1 MLTLNNINTFYGKI
15 QALWNVSLHIEKGE
29 IVTLVGANGAGKST
43 TLMSI
48 CGATHVASGEVLFDG
63 KPITTWQQR
72 QYDLESHGCVDWRE
86 GKEMAEDAR
95 KHNKNEIV
103 TKQAVANAMAMFG
116 A

>member
-1 MLTLNNINTFYGKI
+1 MTEKELQNIKDI
-15 QALWNVSLHIEKGE
+15 LESRQAPGA
-29 IVTLVGANGAGKST
+29 IVRGNIAYPSP
-43 TLMSI
+43 I
-48 CGATHVASGEVLFDG
+48 DG
-63 KPITTWQQR
+63 KHITTWQQR

>member
-1 MLTLNNINTFYGKI
+1 MTEKERQNIKDI
-15 QALWNVSLHIEKGE
+15 LESRQAPGA
-29 IVTLVGANGAGKST
+29 IVRGNIAYPSP
-43 TLMSI
+43 I
-48 CGATHVASGEVLFDG
+48 DG

-103 TKQAVANAMAMFG
+103 TQQAVANAMAMFG

>member
-1 MLTLNNINTFYGKI
+1 MTEKELQNIKDI
-15 QALWNVSLHIEKGE
+15 LESRQAPGA
-29 IVTLVGANGAGKST
+29 IVRGNIAYPSP
-43 TLMSI
+43 I
-48 CGATHVASGEVLFDG
+48 DG

-86 GKEMAEDAR
+86 GKEMAADAR
-95 KHNKNEIV
+95 KYNKNEIV

>member
-1 MLTLNNINTFYGKI
+1 MTEKEQQNIKDI
-15 QALWNVSLHIEKGE
+15 LESRQAPGA
-29 IVTLVGANGAGKST
+29 IVRGNIAYPSP
-43 TLMSI
+43 I
-48 CGATHVASGEVLFDG
+48 DG